1 MKRAAVAEVQK
12 AMALAEKRALDS
24 VAEERVKMERILIET
39 NNNNNNNNK
48 FNSDSVGQP
57 DNTQTKDQVTRHF
70 FVSFASC
77 HKVAVAKAC
86 LVALSKPR

>member
-39 NNNNNNNNK
+39 NNNNNNSSK
-48 FNSDSVGQP
+48 FNSDNSGQP
-57 DNTQTKDQVTRHF
+57 ENTQAKDQVTPN
-70 FVSFASC
+70 
-77 HKVAVAKAC
+77 
-86 LVALSKPR
+86 LSHVCTSS

>member
-39 NNNNNNNNK
+39 NNNNNNNNNSSSK
-48 FNSDSVGQP
+48 FNSDNSGQP
-57 DNTQTKDQVTRHF
+57 ENTQAKDQVTLNLY
-70 FVSFASC
+70 
-77 HKVAVAKAC
+77 
-86 LVALSKPR
+86 LVFTSLPGSGS

>member
-39 NNNNNNNNK
+39 NNNNNNSSSK
-48 FNSDSVGQP
+48 FNSDNSGQP
-57 DNTQTKDQVTRHF
+57 ENTQAKDQVTLNLY
-70 FVSFASC
+70 
-77 HKVAVAKAC
+77 
-86 LVALSKPR
+86 LVFTSLPGSGS